1 MLDQEMDV
9 LLFVKQMRL
18 LRTIIYE
25 KFDKQTILNVVNQ
38 ADLYTLP
45 KEHDHL

>member
-38 ADLYTLP
+38 ADLYTLS

>member
-38 ADLYTLP
+38 ADLYYTLP
-45 KEHDHL
+45 QRA

>member
-9 LLFVKQMRL
+9 LLFAKQMRL

-25 KFDKQTILNVVNQ
+25 KFDKKKKTILNVVNQ
-38 ADLYTLP
+38 ADLYYTLP
-45 KEHDHL
+45 QRA

>member
-9 LLFVKQMRL
+9 LMMVKQMRL

-25 KFDKQTILNVVNQ
+25 KYDKQTILNVVNH
-38 ADLYTLP
+38 ADLYTLA